1 MNVQQ
6 QLLSCRG
13 PMDKR
18 GEQRQPPG
26 QNSENK
32 GHTMRLPLTLGPSIA
47 IAAAIS
53 SAAAF
58 ADGYQPRAAYAVPP
72 SMSWTGFYI
81 GGHIGG
87 AWSDVEWSNVTFSN
101 IAFTERFDPGVSGFI
116 GGGQIGYNQQFGN
129 IVLGVEATLSGADL
143 NREFNS
149 VLFPTVSF
157 STDINTIAT
166 VTGRFGVAGA
176 QWLFYGKAGWAGAQ
190 VEASGRNTDPLA
202 LDRFHFDDWRNGW
215 TVGLGLEYKIAR
227 NVSVGV
233 EYSFIELNNETD
245 QGLSRLAGL
254 PVTLRDHDLQ
264 IQSVTARLNFQFY
277 RDEFRAPPP
286 MK

>member
-1 MNVQQ
+1 
-6 QLLSCRG
+6 
-13 PMDKR
+13 
-18 GEQRQPPG
+18 
-26 QNSENK
+26 
-32 GHTMRLPLTLGPSIA
+32 MRLPLTLGTSIA

-53 SAAAF
+53 STAAF
-58 ADGYQPRAAYAVPP
+58 ADVYQPRAAYAPP
-72 SMSWTGFYI
+72 IMSWTGFYI

-87 AWSDVEWSNVTFSN
+87 AWSDGEWSDVTFSN
-101 IAFTERFDPGVSGFI
+101 LAFTGERFDHSISGFI

-129 IVLGVEATLSGADL
+129 FVLGVEATLSGADL

-190 VEASGRNTDPLA
+190 VEASGRNADPAA

-215 TVGLGLEYKIAR
+215 TVGAGLEYKIAR

-245 QGLSRLAGL
+245 NGLSRVAAL
-254 PVTLRDHDLQ
+254 PVTLRDHDMQ
-264 IQSVTARLNFQFY
+264 KQSVTARLNFQFY

-286 MK
+286 LK